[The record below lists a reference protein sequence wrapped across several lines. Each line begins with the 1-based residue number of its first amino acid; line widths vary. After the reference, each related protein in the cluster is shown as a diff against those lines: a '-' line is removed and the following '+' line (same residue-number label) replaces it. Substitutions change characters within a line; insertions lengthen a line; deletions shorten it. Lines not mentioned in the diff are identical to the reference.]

1 MDIFEFLSAEFAA
14 CSLPP
19 TRVNHRKAFHAKTQQ
34 RDQEG
39 VELRSRNQ
47 SSRRV
52 AHRLFNRAGRQQWNA
67 SLGPGSYNANH
78 VTLHCCW
85 HLL

>member
-19 TRVNHRKAFHAKTQQ
+19 NRVNHRKAFHAKTQQ

-47 SSRRV
+47 GCRSRDRSRSRDRFRDQFLWSQSWS
-52 AHRLFNRAGRQQWNA
+52 RLFCTG
-67 SLGPGSYNANH
+67 LGLGLEP
-78 VTLHCCW
+78 L
-85 HLL
+85 